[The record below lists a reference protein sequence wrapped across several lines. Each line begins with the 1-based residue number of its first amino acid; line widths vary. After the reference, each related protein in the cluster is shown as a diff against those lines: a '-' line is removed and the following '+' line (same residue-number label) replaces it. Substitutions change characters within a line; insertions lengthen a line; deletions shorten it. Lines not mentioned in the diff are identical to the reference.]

1 MLIRASVGD
10 DGGEQATKTFLNV
23 NKFAAQLLRTDE
35 MFISYDWWAL
45 VVMREALEYPDLY
58 TDDRSLPDVMIPT
71 ALAWL
76 SISGPQIYTWDN
88 AFLISPTK
96 GDRGRG
102 GPLWG
107 GQHGFC
113 RERWKFW
120 KRRFGELSSST
131 ELSED
136 LRKLA
141 NECAATMSDV
151 EGKRRR
157 HAAID
162 ASEA

>member
-1 MLIRASVGD
+1 MLIRVVVGI
-10 DGGEQATKTFLNV
+10 DGGEQATRTFLNV

-35 MFISYDWWAL
+35 MFMSYDWWAL

-58 TDDRSLPDVMIPT
+58 NIDRPQPDALIPT

-76 SISGPQIYTWDN
+76 SLSGPQICTWDKE
-88 AFLISPTK
+88 FLISPTK

-102 GPLWG
+102 GPLWS

-113 RERWKFW
+113 KERWKLW
-120 KRRFGELSSST
+120 KRRFGELSSSI

-141 NECAATMSDV
+141 GECVATMTEV
-151 EGKRRR
+151 EG
-157 HAAID
+157 
-162 ASEA
+162 

>member
-1 MLIRASVGD
+1 MLITAVVGD
-10 DGGEQATKTFLNV
+10 DGGEQATRTFLNV

-35 MFISYDWWAL
+35 MFMSYDWWAL

-58 TDDRSLPDVMIPT
+58 NIDRPQPDVLIPT

-76 SISGPQIYTWDN
+76 SISGPQIYTWDKE
-88 AFLISPTK
+88 FLISPTK

-102 GPLWG
+102 GPLWS

-113 RERWKFW
+113 KERWELW

-141 NECAATMSDV
+141 GECVAKMKEV
-151 EGKRRR
+151 EG
-157 HAAID
+157 
-162 ASEA
+162 